1 MYGSTIGKVSIL
13 KFASTVNQACCVLPP
28 SENFGAK
35 ALAMV
40 SIATANIMV
49 VCSVETFPI
58 WKTSTD
64 AHNSSGLGNFIP
76 AVSTPGGT
84 TTWFI
89 QFSLSETPT
98 IDPNLL
104 LKLIIISNTK
114 KYYSN
119 TKKVN
124 YLIIVIIVD
133 FIEFFENLKI
143 KNSLT
148 QF

>member
-1 MYGSTIGKVSIL
+1 
-13 KFASTVNQACCVLPP
+13 
-28 SENFGAK
+28 
-35 ALAMV
+35 MV

-98 IDPNLL
+98 MDPNLL
-104 LKLIIISNTK
+104 LKLIIISKTK
-114 KYYSN
+114 TSISAI
-119 TKKVN
+119 TECIVIVKKVK
-124 YLIIVIIVD
+124 VEEV
-133 FIEFFENLKI
+133 NLRLAL
-143 KNSLT
+143 SSEM
-148 QF
+148 FWA